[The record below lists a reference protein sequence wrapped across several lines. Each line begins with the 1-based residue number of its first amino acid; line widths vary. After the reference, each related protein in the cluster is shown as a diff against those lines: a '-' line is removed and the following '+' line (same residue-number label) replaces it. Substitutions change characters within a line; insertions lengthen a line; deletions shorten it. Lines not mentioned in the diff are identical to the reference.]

1 MKQLKYIKMKI
12 LKYIQL
18 YNYLVSEEGLNP
30 ISAYRSIQRIR
41 VLPSELKNSVLQ
53 VMQGEFPNIEY
64 HGVTLNELI
73 ENEHMKPVRAI
84 LMLDWIRREPA
95 VAMRYME
102 TERLRAPMQ
111 FSDSDKDKIKKALER
126 LNSKGSCSLESSSD
140 KTDIEIS
147 D

>member
-1 MKQLKYIKMKI
+1 MKQLKYLKMKI
-12 LKYIQL
+12 IKYIQL
-18 YNYLVSEEGLNP
+18 YNYLISEEGLNP

-41 VLPSELKNSVLQ
+41 VLPSELKNTILQ

-64 HGVTLNELI
+64 HDVTLNELI

-126 LNSKGSCSLESSSD
+126 LNSKGSGSSDNVSD

>member
-1 MKQLKYIKMKI
+1 MKI
-12 LKYIQL
+12 IKYIQL
-18 YNYLVSEEGLNP
+18 YNYLISEEGLNP

-41 VLPSELKNSVLQ
+41 VLPSELKNTILQ

-64 HGVTLNELI
+64 HDVTLNELI

-126 LNSKGSCSLESSSD
+126 LNSKGSGSSDNGSD

>member
-1 MKQLKYIKMKI
+1 
-12 LKYIQL
+12 
-18 YNYLVSEEGLNP
+18 
-30 ISAYRSIQRIR
+30 
-41 VLPSELKNSVLQ
+41 
-53 VMQGEFPNIEY
+53 MQGEFSNIEY
-64 HGVTLNELI
+64 NEVTLNELI

-126 LNSKGSCSLESSSD
+126 LNSKGSCSHENSSD

>member
-1 MKQLKYIKMKI
+1 MKI
-12 LKYIQL
+12 IKYIQL
-18 YNYLVSEEGLNP
+18 YNYLISEEGLNP

-41 VLPSELKNSVLQ
+41 VLPSELKNTILQ

-64 HGVTLNELI
+64 HDVTLNELI

-126 LNSKGSCSLESSSD
+126 LNSKGSGSSDNVSD

>member
-1 MKQLKYIKMKI
+1 MKI
-12 LKYIQL
+12 IKYIQL
-18 YNYLVSEEGLNP
+18 YNYLVSEEELNP

-41 VLPSELKNSVLQ
+41 VLPSELKNLVLQ
-53 VMQGEFPNIEY
+53 VMQGEFSNIEY
-64 HGVTLNELI
+64 NEVTLNELI

-111 FSDSDKDKIKKALER
+111 FSNSDKDKIKKALER
-126 LNSKGSCSLESSSD
+126 LNSKGSCSHENSSD

>member
-1 MKQLKYIKMKI
+1 MKI
-12 LKYIQL
+12 IKYIQL
-18 YNYLVSEEGLNP
+18 YNYLISEEGLNP

-41 VLPSELKNSVLQ
+41 VLPSELKYSILQ

-64 HGVTLNELI
+64 HDVTLNELI

-126 LNSKGSCSLESSSD
+126 LNSKGSGSSDNVSD

>member
-1 MKQLKYIKMKI
+1 MKI
-12 LKYIQL
+12 IKYIQL

-64 HGVTLNELI
+64 HEVTLNELI

-102 TERLRAPMQ
+102 TEQLRAPMQ

-126 LNSKGSCSLESSSD
+126 LNSKRSCSLERSSD

>member
-1 MKQLKYIKMKI
+1 MKI
-12 LKYIQL
+12 IKYIQL
-18 YNYLVSEEGLNP
+18 YNYLISEEGLNP

-41 VLPSELKNSVLQ
+41 VVPSELKNTILQ

-64 HGVTLNELI
+64 HDVTLNELI

-126 LNSKGSCSLESSSD
+126 LNSKGSGSSDNVSD